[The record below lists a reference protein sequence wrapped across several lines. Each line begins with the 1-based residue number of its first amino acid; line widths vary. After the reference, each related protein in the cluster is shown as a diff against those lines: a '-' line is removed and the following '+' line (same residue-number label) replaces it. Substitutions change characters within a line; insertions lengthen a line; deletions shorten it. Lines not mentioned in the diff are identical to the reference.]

1 MLLIYPCGTI
11 CWYSCFVYRQYHAL
25 LNASSIYQYRYW
37 PCEFKLLLPIFA
49 AIPMIKIKSPYS
61 YFQKT
66 SAVFMMLAL
75 VWLTISTPLVCAF
88 KQEMAKQA
96 KMENTQSAL
105 MVEEDSSNSLGSNT
119 KEKTPSGPTSFS
131 EDYLHHAE
139 STHFFLSQSALLYK
153 CTNSDTYTAFHGELL
168 VPPPNPA

>member
-1 MLLIYPCGTI
+1 
-11 CWYSCFVYRQYHAL
+11 
-25 LNASSIYQYRYW
+25 
-37 PCEFKLLLPIFA
+37 
-49 AIPMIKIKSPYS
+49 
-61 YFQKT
+61 
-66 SAVFMMLAL
+66 MMLAL

-119 KEKTPSGPTSFS
+119 KEKTPSGPTSFN